1 MIFKIECPGCKKKYD
16 VHNSFSAKQVACDC
30 GAKFTL
36 PAAPPE
42 GNYQVCPAC
51 RELSSN
57 DNVIC
62 TSCGFN
68 FKTGGKSAARK
79 KIRDDDEPGFWF
91 KYGILIKKLVM
102 LSILLLVGFT
112 VYHYYTARPFGI
124 SAKSP
129 LGKFPV
135 VNAFLGQL
143 NFEFK
148 ELPAPA
154 QYPDCK
160 MYCFNNAKAAKDT
173 RGMVDEE
180 IMMIADKSGIIQAF
194 FGHYSVP
201 DVALSPNGTIV
212 SRFFG
217 RLRTEFG
224 VPEKPEFKV
233 VTHGTGRLSWSE
245 NVCNWGDQSISI
257 YWTRTDN
264 AIGLVSSSQKIAITL
279 AKYSPEKTLK
289 DSMRGGDEE
298 SEPAAGISPGI
309 GGNAFKN
316 ISKGINKT
324 VNKKQQELEKEQQ

>member
-1 MIFKIECPGCKKKYD
+1 MIFKIICPGCKTRYD

-30 GAKFTL
+30 GTKFTL
-36 PAAPPE
+36 PAAPPD
-42 GNYQVCPAC
+42 GDYQVCPGC
-51 RELSSN
+51 RELTSN

-68 FKTGGKSAARK
+68 FKTGGKIAARK
-79 KIRDDDEPGFWF
+79 KIKDDDEPGFWF
-91 KYGILIKKLVM
+91 TYGILIKKLA
-102 LSILLLVGFT
+102 ILLIVLLVGFMI
-112 VYHYYTARPFGI
+112 YHYYTAKPFGI
-124 SAKSP
+124 SAKAP
-129 LGKFPV
+129 LGMFPV
-135 VNAFLGQL
+135 VNAFLGTL

-180 IMMIADKSGIIQAF
+180 IMMIADKAGIIQAF

-201 DVALSPNGTIV
+201 DVALNPNGTIV

-224 VPEKPEFKV
+224 VPEKPDFKV
-233 VTHGTGRLSWSE
+233 VTHGTGRMAWSE
-245 NVCNWGDQSISI
+245 NVCNWGSQNISI
-257 YWTRTDN
+257 YWTRVDN
-264 AIGLVSSSQKIAITL
+264 SIGLVSSNQKLAITL

-289 DSMRGGDEE
+289 DSMRGDEE
-298 SEPAAGISPGI
+298 ESGGGVSISPGI
-309 GGNAFKN
+309 GGNAVKN
-316 ISKGINKT
+316 ISKSINKT
-324 VNKKQQELEKEQQ
+324 VNKKQQELEE